1 VIKRVRERKPEVYLA
16 SVVSLLPKQSQ
27 IERRSPLNSHF
38 DTTSQNG
45 EVSAD
50 AAPVPPGR
58 RPRVGSV
65 LPTPS
70 SGSGQVR
77 DEARLLTRENLDK
90 RTKASR
96 QFDAIARGI
105 ASDLGGEAQLS
116 TVQKHLVEAFAG
128 AAIHVQDKNARLLLG
143 EEVDIVEHCQAIS
156 TLVRVAQRIGLR
168 RVARNITPDLSNY
181 LARRAHDDIEVGA
194 E

>member
-1 VIKRVRERKPEVYLA
+1 MDDPNTAR
-16 SVVSLLPKQSQ
+16 
-27 IERRSPLNSHF
+27 
-38 DTTSQNG
+38 QNG
-45 EVSAD
+45 GSSSKGHELSGD
-50 AAPVPPGR
+50 MPPIQSSR
-58 RPRVGSV
+58 RPRSGSIS
-65 LPTPS
+65 PTPS
-70 SGSGQVR
+70 GPGHGQVR
-77 DEARLLTRENLDK
+77 DEARLLTRQNLDG

-96 QFDAIARGI
+96 QFDAIARGV

-116 TVQKHLVEAFAG
+116 MVQKHLVEAFAG
-128 AAIHVQDKNARLLLG
+128 AAIHVHGKNARLLLG